1 MIRLVICFCQ
11 ELRASPTQH
20 RNEHR
25 DNIHFFFS
33 LTQMASNILK
43 LRTPTIKLTKPT
55 APLKPLTRTLFPSQ
69 PTPYG
74 PHHHNHYEHH
84 HLHLSL
90 LPHKQLLHRS
100 LFLQSSLSSYTPPT
114 TKEEA
119 ILQAKTCLSTTLE
132 KPLNNPR
139 LAAGK
144 LRKQNQPRF
153 RIEIP
158 VVDDSVESLSQL
170 ALQVLGDLPIRRKG
184 SPLKI
189 LILWPDPT
197 SARLATKAFESLSS
211 KSNQVEQIDLSSIT
225 DYDDGV
231 LNSADV
237 AVFLAPEASKLDVMK
252 AATDSIYP
260 KPVVVFNPNWAFE
273 EESGFGEL
281 SRFVRS
287 FEVVYSFMGLEVR
300 GVLSK
305 KRGMV
310 FRCVKDGVLSGE
322 KWEVLVEE
330 GGELKVISRF
340 NKRPSIGEVENVLY
354 NMMAANSPMTKSAK
368 FLRDLVSNVR
378 GKK

>member
-1 MIRLVICFCQ
+1 
-11 ELRASPTQH
+11 
-20 RNEHR
+20 
-25 DNIHFFFS
+25 
-33 LTQMASNILK
+33 MASNVLK
-43 LRTPTIKLTKPT
+43 LQTPTTKIT
-55 APLKPLTRTLFPSQ
+55 KATTPLNPSTRTLFPSQ
-69 PTPYG
+69 PTPFR
-74 PHHHNHYEHH
+74 HHHYEHH

-90 LPHKQLLHRS
+90 LPHKQLFHGP

-153 RIEIP
+153 RVEIP
-158 VVDDSVESLSQL
+158 VVDDSAESLSQL
-170 ALQVLGDLPIRRKG
+170 ALEVLGDLPIRRKG

-197 SARLATKAFESLSS
+197 STRLANKVFESLSS
-211 KSNQVEQIDLSSIT
+211 KSNQVEHIDISSLT
-225 DYDDGV
+225 DYDTRV

-237 AVFLAPEASKLDVMK
+237 AVFLAPEASKLNVMK
-252 AATDSIYP
+252 AVSDSLYP
-260 KPVVVFNPNWAFE
+260 KPVVVFNPKWAFE

-281 SRFVRS
+281 SSFVRS

-305 KRGMV
+305 KKGVV
-310 FRCVKDGVLSGE
+310 FRSVKNGVLSGE
-322 KWEVLVEE
+322 RWEVSVEE
-330 GGELKVISRF
+330 EGELKVISRF

-354 NMMAANSPMTKSAK
+354 NLMAANSPITKSAK
-368 FLRDLVSNVR
+368 FLRDLVSNAR